1 MLGVEDMQLKELYE
15 DVQNISE
22 AISSVIKV
30 DVTII
35 DHNLERIAGT
45 GRYKE
50 KIGESVGEKSA
61 FGYALNKS
69 KAYIIE
75 DPGKNFVCD
84 ECEKRGHCTE
94 SAEVCCPILIE
105 SEAIGVIG
113 LIAFD
118 ENQKERICYN
128 QRNLMYFLEKMAEL
142 ISSKYLEVRQAEENK
157 ILLKELEVVLNS
169 VENGIIAFDC
179 EGKILHYNDKF
190 VKLLNI
196 DEKIIEHSDINSFF
210 GDIDI
215 KDIAKKCNCKEKKTF
230 QYNLNGKV
238 FRGYYEAKPIC
249 QKDTNLGI
257 MITITNT
264 KDMLNLVNNVST
276 GTLITRID
284 DIKGQSSCLQKVKDK
299 ALQAAKSNSTVLI
312 QGESGTGKELF
323 ARAIHFHSDR
333 ANRPF
338 IAINCAAIPEQ
349 LLESE
354 LFGYEAGAFTG
365 AKKSGKAGKFEL
377 ARKGT
382 LFLDEIGDMPLHL
395 QTKLLRVLQE
405 KTIEKI
411 GGTTSI
417 PIDIRIIAATN
428 RDLENEVSE
437 GAFRSD
443 LYYRLNVIP
452 LKIPP
457 LRMRP
462 DDLDELIEYG
472 LRKFNEKLGKDISE
486 ISQNAKKSL
495 KEYTWNGNVRELEN
509 VLEYAI
515 NMCNENIIRT
525 DHLPSKFRNKKIK
538 VDEYI
543 PKPLEELEKSAIE
556 NTIAIYKDCPKKI
569 DEVAKVLGISRA
581 TLYRK
586 LKKYKIKEEIESQ
599 NETEKEA
606 EIEERVEIISY

>member
-1 MLGVEDMQLKELYE
+1 MQLKELYE

-50 KIGESVGEKSA
+50 KIGESVGIKSA
-61 FGYALNKS
+61 FGYALKKA

-94 SAEVCCPILIE
+94 FAEVCCPILIE
-105 SEAIGVIG
+105 NEAIGVIG

-128 QRNLMYFLEKMAEL
+128 QRNLMYFLKKMADL
-142 ISSKYLEVRQAEENK
+142 ISSKYLELKQSEVNK
-157 ILLKELEVVLNS
+157 ILLKELEAVLNS
-169 VENGIIAFDC
+169 VEDGIIAFDY
-179 EGKILHYNDKF
+179 EGKVLHYNNKF
-190 VKLLNI
+190 VKLLHV
-196 DEKIIEHSDINSFF
+196 DEAVAERSNMKSFF
-210 GDIDI
+210 KDLDIEEI
-215 KDIAKKCNCKEKKTF
+215 VKKTNYTEKKAF
-230 QYNLNGKV
+230 EYDYGDKV
-238 FRGYYEAKPIC
+238 FRGYYEAKSIC
-249 QKDTNLGI
+249 QKEKKLGVLV
-257 MITITNT
+257 TITNT
-264 KDMLNLVNNVST
+264 KDMLNMVNNIST

-284 DIKGQSSCLQKVKDK
+284 DIKGQSTCMTKVKDK
-299 ALQAAKSNSTVLI
+299 AIQAAKSNSTVLI

-323 ARAIHFHSDR
+323 ARAIHFHSHR
-333 ANRPF
+333 AQRPF

-354 LFGYEAGAFTG
+354 LFGYESGAFTG

-411 GGTTSI
+411 GGTSSI

-428 RDLENEVSE
+428 RDLEKQVAE

-452 LKIPP
+452 IKIPP

-462 DDLDELIEYG
+462 DDLDELIDFG
-472 LRKFNEKLGKDISE
+472 LKKFNDKLDKQITKISDR
-486 ISQNAKKSL
+486 AKMSL
-495 KEYTWNGNVRELEN
+495 KKHAWEGNVRELEN

-515 NMCNENIIRT
+515 NMCKKDKIDIE
-525 DHLPSKFRNKKIK
+525 DLPSKFRG
-538 VDEYI
+538 VDSQEEVYV
-543 PKPLEELEKSAIE
+543 PQTLDELEKSAIE
-556 NTIAIYKDCPKKI
+556 KTMNIYANCPKKV
-569 DEVAKVLGISRA
+569 EEAAKALGISRA

-586 LKKYKIKEEIESQ
+586 LKKYKMIENEESHIETKKEQKEEEMI
-599 NETEKEA
+599 
-606 EIEERVEIISY
+606 EIISY